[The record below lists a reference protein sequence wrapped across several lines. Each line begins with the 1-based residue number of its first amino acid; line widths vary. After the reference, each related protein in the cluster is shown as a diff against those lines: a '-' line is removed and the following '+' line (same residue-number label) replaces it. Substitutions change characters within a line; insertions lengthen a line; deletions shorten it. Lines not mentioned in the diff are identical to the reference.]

1 MAEPSKTV
9 ELEIPAVGCEYPD
22 LKDLSP
28 AQHELS
34 TIMLKMRDDPTLMGI
49 RDLGK
54 DGIFRSLDADRNIV
68 DAVAFTPALIKA
80 LLDRMPYDAESEKA
94 FRGVDGT
101 RVPKDQWYNPQP
113 GILPPPLEEEHRER
127 SEEVLEKY
135 RKMYDARRKKIEE
148 GTAAQCAVCLMSD
161 NDLGPGLGKRK
172 P

>member
-1 MAEPSKTV
+1 MADPSNTV
-9 ELEIPAVGCEYPD
+9 KLETPSVECEYPD
-22 LKDLSP
+22 PNDLSP

-34 TIMLKMRDDPTLMGI
+34 AIMLKMRDDPTLMGI

-68 DAVAFTPALIKA
+68 DAIAFTPALIKA
-80 LLDRMPYDAESEKA
+80 LLDRMPYDAESEKN

-101 RVPKDQWYNPQP
+101 KVPKDQWYDPPP
-113 GILPPPLEEEHRER
+113 GILPPPLEEEHWER

-135 RKMYDARRKKIEE
+135 KKMYHARRKKIEQ
-148 GTAAQCAVCLMSD
+148 GTATQCAVCLMSD